1 MLRDVCIVRIQ
12 IKLVNVMLCVAVD
25 AMFNIDNI
33 YFYIILFIFSL
44 VYIVIFV
51 LQIELGRMTTELI
64 FILSVVV
71 VLPLMLLVT
80 CI

>member
-1 MLRDVCIVRIQ
+1 VLRDVCIVRIQ